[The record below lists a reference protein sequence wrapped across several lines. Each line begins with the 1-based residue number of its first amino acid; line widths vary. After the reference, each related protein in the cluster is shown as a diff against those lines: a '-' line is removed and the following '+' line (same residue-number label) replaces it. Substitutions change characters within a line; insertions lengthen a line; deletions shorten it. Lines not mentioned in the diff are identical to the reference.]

1 MVSDVHLGGPPSD
14 SNDWLGLCSNDLPV
28 AEAGE
33 WIVMPGCGATVVFTG
48 TARDHAG
55 DRTGVSLLEYEAYE
69 EQVIPRLEALAA
81 AMRDKWSDLGRIVMI
96 HRVGPVPI
104 TKAAVVVAA
113 SSPHRSAA
121 FEAARYGI
129 DTLKSTVPVWKK
141 EQWEGGSSWGLE
153 SQHIVSTD
161 DVESS
166 GDDSNGT

>member
-1 MVSDVHLGGPPSD
+1 
-14 SNDWLGLCSNDLPV
+14 
-28 AEAGE
+28 
-33 WIVMPGCGATVVFTG
+33 MPGCGATVVFTG

-69 EQVIPRLEALAA
+69 EHVVPRLEALAA
-81 AMRDKWSDLGRIVMI
+81 AMRDRWPDLGRIVMI

-104 TKAAVVVAA
+104 TKAAVIVAA

-141 EQWEGGSSWGLE
+141 EEWDGGSSWGLE
-153 SQHIVSTD
+153 AQHIISADDAASGEVSA
-161 DVESS
+161 EP
-166 GDDSNGT
+166 GE

>member
-1 MVSDVHLGGPPSD
+1 M
-14 SNDWLGLCSNDLPV
+14 
-28 AEAGE
+28 
-33 WIVMPGCGATVVFTG
+33 VFTG

-69 EQVIPRLEALAA
+69 EQVIPRLQALADS
-81 AMRDKWSDLGRIVMI
+81 MREKWPDLGRIVMI

-141 EQWEGGSSWGLE
+141 EEWDGGSSWGLE
-153 SQHIVSTD
+153 AQHITEV
-161 DVESS
+161 
-166 GDDSNGT
+166 